1 MRTLKNLDLK
11 LVAIIGDLYTSRSV
25 STTAANLSLRQSTV
39 SMALAKLRKHFDDPL
54 FVRTSAG
61 MEPTPRG
68 AELIEILKNAE
79 FYLRK
84 ALENRVAFDPAS
96 SNRIFRVCSTDI
108 AQLTLLPVLMKRLK
122 RIAPSVSVS
131 LGNISDRTTA
141 LLESG
146 EADLAVGFVHPKGTG
161 FYGQR
166 LFQDRFVCA
175 LRADHPRLGKN
186 LTINQFEME
195 FHVAVTTSGTGHSI
209 VEETLS
215 GNGIRRK
222 IGLRVP
228 GFVGLEPILT
238 NTDLIAIVPG
248 QFGNYLARHGK
259 IRTLDLPVSIP
270 PYHIYQLWHER
281 LMHDPA
287 SQWFRKIVAGLF
299 LRNQQQPAEP
309 EPPAFHTRSNSQLE
323 QRTLAS

>member
-11 LVAIIGDLYTSRSV
+11 LVAIIGDLYISRSV

-68 AELIEILKNAE
+68 AELIEVLKSAE

-84 ALENRVAFDPAS
+84 ALENRAAFDPAS
-96 SNRIFRVCSTDI
+96 SNRVFRLCSTDI
-108 AQLTLLPVLMKRLK
+108 AQITLLPTLLKRLK
-122 RIAPSVSVS
+122 RIGPSIAVT
-131 LGNISDRTTA
+131 LCGISDRA
-141 LLESG
+141 PGLLESG
-146 EADLAVGFVHPKGTG
+146 DADLAIGFIHPKGTG

-175 LRADHPRLGKN
+175 FRADHPRVGRS
-186 LTINQFEME
+186 LTINQFETE
-195 FHVAVTTSGTGHSI
+195 FHVAISTTGTGHSI

-215 GNGIRRK
+215 ANGIRRK

-228 GFVGLEPILT
+228 GFLGLEPILA
-238 NTDLIAIVPG
+238 NTDLMAIVPG
-248 QFGNYLARHGK
+248 QFGTYLARSGK
-259 IRTLDLPVSIP
+259 VKLLDLPINIP
-270 PYHIYQLWHER
+270 PYFIYQLWHER

-287 SQWFRKIVAGLF
+287 SQWFRKVIAGLF
-299 LRNQQQPAEP
+299 LRP
-309 EPPAFHTRSNSQLE
+309 EGREAATPQLHTESEADLA
-323 QRTLAS
+323 RTLAS